1 MYKLLTWL
9 PAVMVLGAVMYKP
22 VKEATETKTVNKN
35 LSFAVYKDNAYTS
48 AAYNNTS
55 AEVHITVEKVSTSG
69 KHTIVWDKKL
79 DSKSLS
85 QYPSVKNALKQNVTI
100 PNVNQKKE
108 YLAVHY
114 TLTYN
119 SKGSELQM
127 WENTIVKENNSEK
140 VEIKI

>member
-1 MYKLLTWL
+1 
-9 PAVMVLGAVMYKP
+9 MVTCCYGFRAAIYKP

-35 LSFAVYKDNAYTS
+35 LSFAVYNSNAYTS

-85 QYPSVKNALKQNVTI
+85 QYPSLKNALEQNVTI

-127 WENTIVKENNSEK
+127 WESTIVKENNSEK

>member
-9 PAVMVLGAVMYKP
+9 PAVMVLGAAMYKP
-22 VKEATETKTVNKN
+22 VREATETKTVNKN

-48 AAYNNTS
+48 AAYINTS
-55 AEVHITVEKVSTSG
+55 AEVHIIVEKVSTSG

-85 QYPSVKNALKQNVTI
+85 QYPSVKNAMKQNVVI

-127 WENTIVKENNSEK
+127 WESTIVKENNSEK
-140 VEIKI
+140 VDIKI

>member
-22 VKEATETKTVNKN
+22 VKQATETKTVNKN
-35 LSFAVYKDNAYTS
+35 LSFAVYKSNPYTS
-48 AAYNNTS
+48 GVYDNTS
-55 AEVHITVEKVSTSG
+55 AEVHIIVEKVNTSG

-79 DSKSLS
+79 DSKSVS
-85 QYPSVKNALKQNVTI
+85 EYPSVENALKQNITV

-108 YLAVHY
+108 HLVVYY

-127 WENTIVKENNSEK
+127 WESPTVGENSSEK
-140 VEIKI
+140 VDIKI

>member
-9 PAVMVLGAVMYKP
+9 PAVMVLGAAMYKP
-22 VKEATETKTVNKN
+22 VREATETKTVNKN

-48 AAYNNTS
+48 AAYINTS
-55 AEVHITVEKVSTSG
+55 AEVHIIVEKVSTSG

-85 QYPSVKNALKQNVTI
+85 QYPSVKNAMKQNVVI

-127 WENTIVKENNSEK
+127 WESTILKENNSEK

>member
-22 VKEATETKTVNKN
+22 VKQATETKTVNTN
-35 LSFAVYKDNAYTS
+35 LSFAIYKSNPYTS
-48 AAYNNTS
+48 GVYDNTS
-55 AEVHITVEKVSTSG
+55 AEVHIIVEKVNTSG

-79 DSKSLS
+79 DSKSVS
-85 QYPSVKNALKQNVTI
+85 EYPSVENALKQNITVH
-100 PNVNQKKE
+100 NVNQKKE
-108 YLAVHY
+108 YLAVYY

-127 WENTIVKENNSEK
+127 WESTIVRDNNSEK
-140 VEIKI
+140 VDIKI

>member
-1 MYKLLTWL
+1 M
-9 PAVMVLGAVMYKP
+9 
-22 VKEATETKTVNKN
+22 
-35 LSFAVYKDNAYTS
+35 
-48 AAYNNTS
+48 
-55 AEVHITVEKVSTSG
+55 HITVEKVNTKR

-79 DSKSLS
+79 DSKYLS
-85 QYPSVKNALKQNVTI
+85 QYPSAKNALEQNVTI

-127 WENTIVKENNSEK
+127 QDSTIVKENNSEK
-140 VEIKI
+140 VEIRI